1 MIANIIV
8 ITREKFSTFHTT
20 LGLPLTL
27 TIISFQRLLK
37 CFRSNFDG
45 GSGKSLQEVNSQG
58 HTIHFL
64 HRMWHRV
71 PHSMQAF
78 EGVESKVKQKV

>member
-1 MIANIIV
+1 MIANII
-8 ITREKFSTFHTT
+8 ITRKKINTFHTT

-27 TIISFQRLLK
+27 TVISFQRLLE

-45 GSGKSLQEVNSQG
+45 GSGKSLPEVNSEE
-58 HTIHFL
+58 HAIHFL
-64 HRMWHRV
+64 HRMCHRL

-78 EGVESKVKQKV
+78 EGVESKGSQKV